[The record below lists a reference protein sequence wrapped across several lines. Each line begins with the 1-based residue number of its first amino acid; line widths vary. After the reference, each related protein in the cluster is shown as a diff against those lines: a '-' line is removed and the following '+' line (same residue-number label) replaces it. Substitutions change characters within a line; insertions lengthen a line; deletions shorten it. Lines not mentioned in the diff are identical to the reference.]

1 MASATASPLARYDA
15 KRDFALTSEPKPVR
29 TRSAATRLAF
39 VIQKHDATRL
49 HYDFRLELDGVLLS
63 WAVPKGPSFDPK
75 DRRLAVHVE
84 DHPVAYGS
92 FEGTIP
98 KGQYGAGTV
107 IVWDRGTWEPLGDA
121 HAGLKAGKLAF
132 RLHGQKLAGTWE
144 LVRLNKPGERQ
155 EPWLLFKKHDEWA
168 RPHTGYDVVTALPD
182 SVVEHPRKPLD
193 APVGTARTAS
203 GAAKARSA
211 PASPAGAQDA
221 RGAEPAPAAPT
232 RGARKAAP
240 KAGVRAAADKAAAAI
255 AAAAKSAAGRGAAAA
270 HLAAAEAAPAP
281 IDPVAL
287 PGAVRR
293 ALPAA
298 LAPQLATLS
307 KALPTA
313 GDWIYE
319 IKFDGY
325 RLLARIERG
334 RAKMLTRRG
343 LDWTHKFQG
352 IADEL
357 ETLGLA
363 AAWLDG
369 EAVVLDA
376 QGRPHFNALQN
387 ALDAARNDA
396 VVYYLFD
403 APFVNGLDLRQVPL
417 HLRRA
422 LLRQLVAGH
431 EGSRVR
437 FSEDFAAD
445 AAQVLQTA
453 CDLELEGVI
462 AKRRDGAYT
471 SERSTDWLK
480 LKCQSRQ
487 EFVIAGFSD
496 RSDNPAAVGG
506 LTLAYHGEDGAL
518 RYAGRVGTGWS
529 TREAIAL
536 RARLAPLVTPR
547 SPFPEGVTR
556 ATRWMTRPAATDHW
570 VKPKLVAEVS
580 FSEWT
585 PDGSLRHPSFQGLRV
600 DKPAASVTRE
610 EAKAPPKAEAR
621 RARGARVGAAA
632 SSGPTSMAAS
642 AAATATPTARAP
654 APAHPARAATAKRGV
669 AKTAKPATAPGA
681 TPASGAATVAGVRV
695 THPERVIDASTG
707 LTKLDLARYYESVAE
722 WMLPHLKSRPVAL
735 VRAPTGVDGELFFQ
749 KHADVR
755 TMPGVKQLEGLWE
768 GHDPLLEIPTAKALV
783 AAAQMNVVEIHTWN
797 SVHQKIDKPDRMIL
811 DLDPGEGVKW
821 PQLREAAGLTHTLL
835 QELGLE
841 SWLKTSGGK
850 GLHVVVPLAPR
861 LDYDTVKSFSQAVVQ
876 HLAKALPQRFVAKS
890 GAANRVGKIFV
901 DYLRNGFNA
910 TTAAAFSARARPGLG
925 VSMPVTWDELPE
937 LTGGA
942 QWTIATARDRLSLLR
957 ADPWA
962 GYWTSRQTL
971 TKAMKTL
978 AG

>member
-1 MASATASPLARYDA
+1 MAHATASPLARYDA
-15 KRDFALTSEPKPVR
+15 RRDFAITSEPKPVR

-49 HYDFRLELDGVLLS
+49 HYDFRLELDGVLVS
-63 WAVPKGPSFDPK
+63 WAVPRGPSLDPK
-75 DRRLAVHVE
+75 DKRLAVHVE

-107 IVWDRGTWEPLGDA
+107 IVWDLGTWEPLGDA
-121 HAGLKAGKLAF
+121 RAGLEAGKLAF
-132 RLHGQKLAGTWE
+132 RLHGQKLAGAWE
-144 LVRLNKPGERQ
+144 LVRLNRPGDRQ
-155 EPWLLFKKHDEWA
+155 EPWLLFKKQDEWA
-168 RPHTGYDVVTALPD
+168 RPHAEYDVVTALPD
-182 SVVEHPRKPLD
+182 SVIEHPRKPL
-193 APVGTARTAS
+193 AAR
-203 GAAKARSA
+203 R
-211 PASPAGAQDA
+211 AQ
-221 RGAEPAPAAPT
+221 
-232 RGARKAAP
+232 
-240 KAGVRAAADKAAAAI
+240 
-255 AAAAKSAAGRGAAAA
+255 
-270 HLAAAEAAPAP
+270 AAEAP
-281 IDPVAL
+281 IDPAAL

-307 KALPTA
+307 KALPVT

-334 RAKMLTRRG
+334 HAKILTRRG
-343 LDWTHKFQG
+343 LDWTDRFQG
-352 IADEL
+352 IAREL
-357 ETLGLA
+357 ETLGLD

-387 ALDAARNDA
+387 ALDAARSDA

-403 APFVNGLDLRQVPL
+403 APFVNGRDLRQVPL

-422 LLRQLVAGH
+422 LLRQIVAGH
-431 EGSRVR
+431 AGARVR
-437 FSEDFAAD
+437 FSEDFAAE

-453 CDLELEGVI
+453 CDMELEGVI
-462 AKRRDGAYT
+462 AKRREGAYT

-496 RSDNPAAVGG
+496 RSDHPAAVGG
-506 LTLAYHGEDGAL
+506 LVLAYHGDDGEL
-518 RYAGRVGTGWS
+518 RYAGRVGTGWT
-529 TREAIAL
+529 TREAVAL
-536 RARLAPLVTPR
+536 RARLAPLAIAR
-547 SPFPEGVTR
+547 SPFPDTVTR
-556 ATRWMTRPAATDHW
+556 ATRWMVRPAATDHW

-585 PDGSLRHPSFQGLRV
+585 PDGRLRHPSFQGLRE
-600 DKPAASVTRE
+600 DKPAAGVTRE
-610 EAKAPPKAEAR
+610 VAKAPPKQAPSPAK
-621 RARGARVGAAA
+621 GARTKAANA
-632 SSGPTSMAAS
+632 TRPT
-642 AAATATPTARAP
+642 P
-654 APAHPARAATAKRGV
+654 APASP
-669 AKTAKPATAPGA
+669 
-681 TPASGAATVAGVRV
+681 PASGPATVAGVRV

-749 KHADVR
+749 KHADAR
-755 TMPGVKQLEGLWE
+755 TMPGVKQLAGLWE
-768 GHDPLLEIPTAKALV
+768 GHDPLLEIPSAKALL

-797 SVHQKIDKPDRMIL
+797 SVHQKIDKPDRMIF

-821 PQLREAAGLTHTLL
+821 PQLREAAGLLHTLL
-835 QELGLE
+835 DELDLE

-850 GLHVVVPLAPR
+850 GLHVVVPLSPR
-861 LDYDTVKSFSQAVVQ
+861 LDYDTVKGFSQAVVR
-876 HLAKALPQRFVAKS
+876 HLAKTLPQRFVAKS
-890 GAANRVGKIFV
+890 GAANRVGRIFV

-942 QWTIATARDRLSLLR
+942 QWTIANARDRLSFL
-957 ADPWA
+957 ATDPWA
-962 GYWTSRQTL
+962 GYWTCRQTL
-971 TKAMKTL
+971 TKAMKVL
-978 AG
+978 PG